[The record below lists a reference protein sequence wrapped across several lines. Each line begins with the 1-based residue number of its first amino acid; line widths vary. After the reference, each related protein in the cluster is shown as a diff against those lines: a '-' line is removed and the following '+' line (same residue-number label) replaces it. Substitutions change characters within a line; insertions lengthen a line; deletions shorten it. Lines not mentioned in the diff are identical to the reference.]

1 MFDFITRRRL
11 IVGVFAV
18 LFVTL
23 SIIFITQLHSTLMG
37 RVVPSYYQFSVSN
50 TSTNNEQPTSTC
62 YLSEPVDVITLC
74 QKCTSYERRSKSAGC
89 SPTGYRETVLCS
101 KSNIKTARSCP
112 VPINIQKQHFWLFEG
127 FIFLIGLFSMA
138 SVHSRQ
144 KTLDKQMVEK
154 IKRQIGENEE

>member
-18 LFVTL
+18 LFVIV

-101 KSNIKTARSCP
+101 KSNIKTARSCQI
-112 VPINIQKQHFWLFEG
+112 PIYVQRKHFWFFEG
-127 FIFLIGLFSMA
+127 FVFILGLFSIA
-138 SVHSRQ
+138 SVQSRQ
-144 KTLDKQMVEK
+144 KTLDKQMSEK
-154 IKRQIGENEE
+154 IKRQIGEADE